1 MDNLSVSQL
10 STVNHKVEVE
20 PPHVFLNKING
31 FMKLDREEVPIS
43 IDNVLLRG
51 CHLRNCKEAICV
63 ATYVGSNTKVILNS
77 AKFNAKRSKLMT

>member
-1 MDNLSVSQL
+1 
-10 STVNHKVEVE
+10 
-20 PPHVFLNKING
+20 
-31 FMKLDREEVPIS
+31 MKLDREEVPIS